1 MSVIEGRFVLNNGV
15 EVPCLGFGTYNAKG
29 GDNLQ
34 MIKDAIEVGY
44 RYFDTASLY
53 GTERVL
59 GQAMKESGIPRDQF
73 MIASKMWIDE
83 MGYENAKA
91 ALQRS
96 LARLQTDYLDL
107 YLIHWPRPNEFD
119 DNWKELDLKTWRAME
134 EMVEEGKVRAI
145 GLSNFLP
152 HHMDNI
158 LQNSRIKPVV
168 NQLEVHMGY
177 SQEAA
182 VAYSQAKEVQVQA
195 WSPLARGA
203 MQDNPVVQ
211 AFATKYQKS
220 AAQIC
225 LRFLYQKG
233 IMPIVKASSKERM
246 LQNMDIYDFS
256 LTGEDLQMM
265 ECMPQNTWQGEHPDF
280 AIPKAV
286 SNINQ

>member
-1 MSVIEGRFVLNNGV
+1 MSAIESKFTLSNSM
-15 EVPCLGFGTYNAKG
+15 EIPCVGFGTYNAKG
-29 GDNLQ
+29 GDNLR

-53 GTERVL
+53 GTERAL
-59 GQAMKESGIPRDQF
+59 GQAIKERGIPRHQF
-73 MIASKMWIDE
+73 IIASKVWIDE
-83 MGYENAKA
+83 MGYENTKA

-96 LARLQTDYLDL
+96 LSRLQTDYLDF
-107 YLIHWPRPNEFD
+107 YLIHWPKPTETD
-119 DNWKELDLKTWRAME
+119 ENWKALDLETWRAME
-134 EMVEEGKVRAI
+134 ELVQEGKIRAI

-158 LQNSRIKPVV
+158 LQHCKIKPVV
-168 NQLEVHMGY
+168 NQLEVHVGY

-182 VAYSQAKEVQVQA
+182 VAYSQAQEILVQA

-203 MQDNPVVQ
+203 MQDNPIVQ
-211 AFATKYQKS
+211 AFAQKYQKS

-233 IMPIVKASSKERM
+233 IMPLVKASSKERM
-246 LQNMDIYDFS
+246 LENMDIFDFA
-256 LTGEDLQMM
+256 LEKEDVQLM

-280 AIPKAV
+280 SIPKAV
-286 SNINQ
+286 SNFNQ

>member
-1 MSVIEGRFVLNNGV
+1 MSGIEGRFVLNNGM

-34 MIKDAIEVGY
+34 ILKDAIEVGY

-59 GQAMKESGIPRDQF
+59 GQAIKESGISREQF
-73 MIASKMWIDE
+73 IIASKMWIDE
-83 MGYENAKA
+83 MGYENTKA

-96 LARLQTDYLDL
+96 LTRLQTDYLDL
-107 YLIHWPRPNEFD
+107 YLIHWPRVKESD
-119 DNWKELDLKTWRAME
+119 DNWKELDLDTWRAME
-134 EMVEEGKVRAI
+134 ELVEEGKVRAI

-168 NQLEVHMGY
+168 NQLEVHVGY
-177 SQEAA
+177 SQEVA
-182 VAYSQAKEVQVQA
+182 VAYSQQKEVQVQA

-203 MQDNPVVQ
+203 MQEHSVVQ

-220 AAQIC
+220 PAQIC

-246 LQNMDIYDFS
+246 LQNMDIFDFS
-256 LTGEDLQMM
+256 LAREDLQMM

-286 SNINQ
+286 SDIYQ